1 MLVNGAKK
9 VGTSYLKS
17 GIEGA
22 DIKFDKTWNLKLRN
36 GKLINTKF
44 LVDATGRASWLAHRQ
59 GIKRLV
65 FDNISGYIS
74 FHFLRTK
81 RDSDSMTMF
90 ESAPDGWWYSA
101 LLPKN
106 IRVTSFFTNTNL
118 PVALTLERE
127 EDGKKL

>member
-1 MLVNGAKK
+1 MLLNGAKK
-9 VGTSYLKS
+9 EGTSYLKS
-17 GIEGA
+17 EIEMM
-22 DIKFDKTWNLKLRN
+22 DIKYDNIWHLKLRDE
-36 GKLINTKF
+36 KLINTKF
-44 LVDATGRASWLAHRQ
+44 LVDATGRASWLSRRQ

-65 FDNISGYIS
+65 FDNICGYIS
-74 FHFLRTK
+74 FHFSRTK
-81 RDSDSMTMF
+81 RDSDSMTMI